1 MSSGRGGRFPSGP
14 RRNLGIAIVSAEL
27 SGCGRS
33 PSFDVLGSYFP
44 GWLACL
50 IIGVCAAALLQ
61 VILRRMKWERQLP
74 LLPILYL
81 CVALLIAC
89 TVWLVTFD

>member
-1 MSSGRGGRFPSGP
+1 MSSRRGGRFPSGL
-14 RRNLGIAIVSAEL
+14 RRSLGLAIVSAEL
-27 SGCGRS
+27 TGCGRS

-50 IIGVCAAALLQ
+50 IIGVCAAALLHF
-61 VILRRMKWERQLP
+61 ILRRMKWERHLP
-74 LLPILYL
+74 LLPFLYL
-81 CVALLIAC
+81 CVVLLIAC